1 MAKVD
6 FPVTSVP
13 FPPSVSKSFTTRD
26 TQGLYSIISTKYISK
41 KIEGLRNPLTFSEG
55 HPIHWR
61 AMPSWTSRA
70 TQNDEMLAVARVWLR
85 DRVLPRVLMLVACAR
100 GRPAPLPA
108 ETAD

>member
-1 MAKVD
+1 MRWVA
-6 FPVTSVP
+6 
-13 FPPSVSKSFTTRD
+13 
-26 TQGLYSIISTKYISK
+26 STAEAACLVWPTANLNCAYDACDPNTHK
-41 KIEGLRNPLTFSEG
+41 KL
-55 HPIHWR
+55 R